1 MPLVRSIVREAAND
15 DYRFKSIVLGI
26 VSSDAFRKRESAG
39 LTQAPEAGGAKQA
52 SLP

>member
-1 MPLVRSIVREAAND
+1 MPLGAPIVREAAND
-15 DYRFKSIVLGI
+15 DYRFESLVLGI
-26 VSSDAFRKRESAG
+26 VESDAFRKRESAG